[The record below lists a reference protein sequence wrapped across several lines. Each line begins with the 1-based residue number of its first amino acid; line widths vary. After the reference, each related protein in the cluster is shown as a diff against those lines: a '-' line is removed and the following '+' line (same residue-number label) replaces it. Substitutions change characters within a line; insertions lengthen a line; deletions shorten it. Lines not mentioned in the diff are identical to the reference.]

1 MRQKK
6 QEANSVVDF
15 YNPHQKQDATPL
27 KALTPAQDRYIKAIK
42 SSTLTFGV
50 GPAGTGKSYIVAALA
65 AEALKANTLNQFI
78 VIRPCVE
85 AGEKLGFIPGELAS
99 KYEPF
104 LEPVVD
110 ILNERLGK
118 SLVSYYIKQER
129 IVGKPLAYLRG
140 KTLKNSMVI
149 VDEAQNLTKAQML
162 MVLTRIG
169 EGCKLIIDGD
179 MAQSDI
185 KDSGLLDAIT
195 RLEGNLN
202 DCRIVRFTNADVVRS
217 GIVADI
223 LALYD
228 K

>member
-1 MRQKK
+1 M
-6 QEANSVVDF
+6 D
-15 YNPHQKQDATPL
+15 
-27 KALTPAQDRYIKAIK
+27 
-42 SSTLTFGV
+42 
-50 GPAGTGKSYIVAALA
+50 
-65 AEALKANTLNQFI
+65 
-78 VIRPCVE
+78 
-85 AGEKLGFIPGELAS
+85 EKFDP
-99 KYEPF
+99 Y
-104 LEPVVD
+104 LEPVID

-118 SLVSYYIKQER
+118 TLVKYYQKQDR

-185 KDSGLLDAIT
+185 KDSGLPDAIA
-195 RLEGNLN
+195 RLEGQLN